1 MSLGAGIILI
11 CIVALLSTWFAFGR
25 KIENNRSAKFIY
37 WLKSTITMGALLS
50 TWVIYKEPALGVIPA
65 IAISMALSAF
75 LNLVRSQWVFLIP

>member
-11 CIVALLSTWFAFGR
+11 CAAALLFTWFVFGQ
-25 KIENNRSAKFIY
+25 IENNRSANFIY

-50 TWVIYKEPALGVIPA
+50 AWIIYKEPTLGVIPA